1 MKELGGLSGTQA
13 LQVRKIVRAEIEK
26 FDREQEAAYE
36 SAVAASEHCSGGLDE
51 QLAEAAEDTPGNT
64 DAVETETPDATG
76 E

>member
-36 SAVAASEHCSGGLDE
+36 EALAASEHGQEELPLS
-51 QLAEAAEDTPGNT
+51 EDTLGNT
-64 DAVETETPDATG
+64 DAVETGTPNATG